1 MNYVT
6 VINII
11 FLVIGTLFSIYL
23 FHFVVFA
30 ISGLV
35 HKKRYPKVE
44 EKCRYGII
52 ISAKD
57 EENVIGRLINSI
69 RDADYPQDK
78 LDIFVIA
85 HNCKD
90 KTGEIA
96 QSLGA
101 IVIVDNNKEE
111 NTLGQAYHYAFKHI
125 ENISSYDGFIF
136 FNADNTVSKN
146 YFDKLNDA
154 FVYYDKK
161 DAISTFRSSLN
172 ANDGILPAVYGYY
185 FGTSCSLAFS
195 GRNNLN
201 VSGRVTGC
209 GFVVPSYQLINGWNF
224 TSITED
230 IEYSANTIL
239 NGKKIRFCYDATFYD
254 EQPNSVKTMWF
265 QRLRW
270 AKGQHIISK
279 RYFPKLFSALFS
291 RKHKNKLTLFVTM
304 SFHSYLVV
312 ATTFITIL
320 QIVALLLSPLFNV
333 SLYDAFLFWNANES
347 WFHNMFYSLNTGYLF
362 FYAKTV
368 VLFIVSSYITALFV
382 LISAHEKFKDYR
394 LSKKILGFLFF
405 PLFLALEF
413 PLDIVGL
420 FKKEVKWKKIP
431 HGTSKK

>member
-30 ISGLV
+30 ISGLI

-52 ISAKD
+52 VSAKD

-78 LDIFVIA
+78 LDVFVIA

-136 FNADNTVSKN
+136 FNADNTVSKD

-185 FGTSCSLAFS
+185 FGTSCLLAFS

-230 IEYSANTIL
+230 IEYSADTIL

-291 RKHKNKLTLFVTM
+291 IKHKNKLTLFVTM
-304 SFHSYLVV
+304 SFHSYIVV

-362 FYAKTV
+362 SYAKAV
-368 VLFIVSSYITALFV
+368 VLFIVYSYITALFV

-405 PLFLALEF
+405 PLFLALAF

>member
-11 FLVIGTLFSIYL
+11 FLIIGTLFSIYL

-52 ISAKD
+52 VSAKD

-78 LDIFVIA
+78 LDVFVIA

-136 FNADNTVSKN
+136 FNADNTVSKD

-185 FGTSCSLAFS
+185 FGASCSLAFS

-230 IEYSANTIL
+230 IEYSANTVL

-304 SFHSYLVV
+304 SFHSYIVV
-312 ATTFITIL
+312 VTTFIAIL

-362 FYAKTV
+362 SYAKAV
-368 VLFIVSSYITALFV
+368 VLFIVYSYITALFV

-394 LSKKILGFLFF
+394 LSKKIFGFLFF
-405 PLFLALEF
+405 PLFLALQF

-420 FKKEVKWKKIP
+420 FKKEVKWEKIP